1 MFSQPA
7 LGCPQPLTGCLI
19 LGKSL
24 TLSDPRFLICKM
36 RPTKPFAIF
45 QVAAQVRQAK
55 KVVLLG
61 SQVYKR
67 GNIILTPPPRAGL
80 PSADV
85 SDGRPVGLLD
95 PDRKMLT
102 QTHKTLDAS
111 GCRGRPE
118 LGVSGCCDNRHIRI
132 ASRRL
137 VAKPAMKYVITSPLP
152 LPSGPEGN
160 SQSPHPSPAPAKR
173 ESREEGGHFR
183 CYCCSAVY
191 PSDQTCTLN

>member
-24 TLSDPRFLICKM
+24 TLSDPHFLICKM

-45 QVAAQVRQAK
+45 QVAAPVRQAK
-55 KVVLLG
+55 KVVPLG

-85 SDGRPVGLLD
+85 SDGRPAGLLD

-111 GCRGRPE
+111 GCRGRPG
-118 LGVSGCCDNRHIRI
+118 LGMSGCWDNRHTRI
-132 ASRRL
+132 
-137 VAKPAMKYVITSPLP
+137 VAKPPAMKCVITSPLP

-173 ESREEGGHFR
+173 ESRKERGHFR

-191 PSDQTCTLN
+191 PSDQTCT